1 MVYKLNVDNPNLS
14 IYFDENCLIN
24 TSFGKRKISD
34 IKEED
39 FVFFNNSKVLGIE
52 NEKTFNLKN
61 ELTNNIVFENNF
73 NDVLYFYC
81 RSLSNVFKSDINN
94 KFQGFFENKEKF
106 NNFSLF
112 IYNMVNNEKNGFF
125 NELKEKLK
133 EHHVANNFLKEES
146 MVINYK
152 VFNNLFIAY
161 CETFDLKNLDNLEQ
175 IQYIDSK
182 FNEMFKYGLEKQDL
196 TKDLFKELFET
207 YYNNEMNYL
216 SYN

>member
-1 MVYKLNVDNPNLS
+1 MVYKLNVNNPNLS

-24 TSFGKRKISD
+24 TSFGKRKISN

-39 FVFFNNSKVLGIE
+39 FVFFNNLKVLGIQ
-52 NEKTFNLKN
+52 NEKNFDFKN
-61 ELTNNIVFENNF
+61 ELTNNIVFENEF

-81 RSLSNVFKSDINN
+81 RDLSNIFKVDLTNN
-94 KFQGFFENKEKF
+94 FQGFFDNQEKF
-106 NNFSLF
+106 NEFSLF
-112 IYNMVNNEKNGFF
+112 MYNMINNENIDYF
-125 NELKEKLK
+125 NKLK
-133 EHHVANNFLKEES
+133 EELKTHHVKDKFLDYES
-146 MVINYK
+146 MVVNYRI
-152 VFNNLFIAY
+152 FNNLFTAY

-196 TKDLFKELFET
+196 TKDMFKELFET

>member
-1 MVYKLNVDNPNLS
+1 MVCKLNVNNPNLS

-24 TSFGKRKISD
+24 TSFGKRKISN

-39 FVFFNNSKVLGIE
+39 FVFFNNLKVLGIQ
-52 NEKTFNLKN
+52 NEKNFDFKN
-61 ELTNNIVFENNF
+61 ELTNNIVFENEF

-81 RSLSNVFKSDINN
+81 RDLSNIFKVDLTNN
-94 KFQGFFENKEKF
+94 FQGFFDNQEKF
-106 NNFSLF
+106 NEFSLF
-112 IYNMVNNEKNGFF
+112 MYNMINNENIDYF
-125 NELKEKLK
+125 NKLK
-133 EHHVANNFLKEES
+133 EELKTHHVKDKFLDYES
-146 MVINYK
+146 MVVNYRI
-152 VFNNLFIAY
+152 FNNLFGAY

-182 FNEMFKYGLEKQDL
+182 FNEMFKYGLEKKDL
-196 TKDLFKELFET
+196 TKEMFKELFET

>member
-24 TSFGKRKISD
+24 TSFGKRKISN

-39 FVFFNNSKVLGIE
+39 FVFFNNLKVLGIQ
-52 NEKTFNLKN
+52 NEKNFDFKN
-61 ELTNNIVFENNF
+61 ELTNNIVFENEF

-81 RSLSNVFKSDINN
+81 RDLSNIFKSDKNN
-94 KFQGFFENKEKF
+94 NFQGFFDNQEKF
-106 NNFSLF
+106 NDLSLF

-125 NELKEKLK
+125 DELKEKLK

-152 VFNNLFIAY
+152 IFNNLFTAY

-182 FNEMFKYGLEKQDL
+182 FNEMFKYGLKRQDM
-196 TKDLFKELFET
+196 TKDMFKELFET

>member
-34 IKEED
+34 IKKED